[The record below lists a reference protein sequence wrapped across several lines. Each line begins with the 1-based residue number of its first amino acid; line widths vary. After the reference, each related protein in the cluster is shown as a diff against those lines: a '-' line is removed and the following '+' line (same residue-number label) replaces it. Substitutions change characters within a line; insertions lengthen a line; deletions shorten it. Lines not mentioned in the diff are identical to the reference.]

1 MPADLPP
8 AWTRWPEAEEGVA
21 RARGARHRGP
31 VTDAVLPACASTWNA
46 EERAAW
52 LAAFTDAAELAT
64 KGAA

>member
-1 MPADLPP
+1 MVSDLGP
-8 AWTRWPEAEEGVA
+8 AWTRWAEACEDVA

-31 VTDAVLPACASTWNA
+31 VTDAVLPSSAVTWTA

-52 LAAFTDAAELAT
+52 LAAFTDASALVT